1 MVPNCGLNW
10 KNSTEKGVLFNLR
23 NYGKFGKSNRC
34 QTLQFIGPRLYNS
47 LPMKLRK
54 YDDSM
59 SLDEWKYKL
68 DEFLESIPD
77 NPVTQA
83 NETGLCNI
91 YTGKQTNTLLR
102 WIPFLGLS
110 SRQGDNDIVPDF
122 LFSL

>member
-1 MVPNCGLNW
+1 
-10 KNSTEKGVLFNLR
+10 
-23 NYGKFGKSNRC
+23 
-34 QTLQFIGPRLYNS
+34 
-47 LPMKLRK
+47 MKLRK

-68 DEFLESIPD
+68 DEFLDSIPD

-83 NETGLCNI
+83 NESGLCHL

-102 WIPFLGLS
+102 WISFLGLS
-110 SRQGDNDIVPDF
+110 SRRGDTDIVPDF